1 MDDQELLAELGRRL
15 REYTGAQISYVEGVF
30 VLHRWDGE
38 VQDPPLRLHVGA
50 EQLARFCRV
59 DEGSANAL
67 WPDVPVQVA
76 GLNLLLVH
84 LEEVLAWALQSAPQR
99 RHVVLEP
106 RLAVLS
112 DPAVLEEQDPP
123 PPVLPQ
129 VPAGERGWC
138 AYAPLTG
145 ESFPAGQPP
154 SAAGVQAGDGQ
165 VGEDEDGELSR

>member
-1 MDDQELLAELGRRL
+1 MEGEELLVELGRRL
-15 REYTGAQISYVEGVF
+15 GECTGAQVSCVEGAF
-30 VLHRWDGE
+30 VLHRWEGE
-38 VQDPPLRLHVGA
+38 VQDPPLQLHAGA
-50 EQLARFCRV
+50 EQLRRCCRV
-59 DEGSANAL
+59 DQGSANAL

-84 LEEVLAWALQSAPQR
+84 LQEVLAWALQSVPRR

-123 PPVLPQ
+123 PVLPQ
-129 VPAGERGWC
+129 VPAGDGGWC

-145 ESFPAGQPP
+145 ESFPAGEP
-154 SAAGVQAGDGQ
+154 SRGGGVQAGEG
-165 VGEDEDGELSR
+165 EDGELSR